1 MTGTDKICELISNY
15 FSKCKSEGKTFV
27 TLKASDIEEMFDVSK
42 QIYNA
47 PDKKRYPAICS
58 AMKRMMKE
66 NDEIVFS
73 PKSGQSPLFEI
84 KYYL

>member
-15 FSKCKSEGKTFV
+15 ISKCKSEGQTFV
-27 TLKASDIEEMFDVSK
+27 TLKTSDIEEMFDVSR

-47 PDKKRYPAICS
+47 PEKKRYPAICS

-66 NDEIVFS
+66 NDEIIFS
-73 PKSGQSPLFEI
+73 PMSGQSSLLEI